1 MDQIRVRTQDG
12 NVKYAL
18 SQVRAALEDVQPVAM
33 GRQPTGN
40 TLPVDPAKLAAAQ
53 SQADSLS
60 QRSMEAFDAA
70 RKAARENFK
79 WQESAQGIKAAL
91 ENPNPDRF
99 VQDFII
105 SRGNKSQT
113 AEVEALIHGLRK
125 DPIAMQAVKENI
137 LGYLKGK
144 ALSGNA
150 DETANFS
157 ASGFNRAINEIG
169 DMKLRLF
176 FTPEQI
182 AQLKTLGRVA
192 SYETFQPRG
201 SAINNSNSATTL
213 GGWFSDALSKIANS
227 NLIGKIPMGDA
238 MIRTPAKNWSAQ
250 VQVNAALDPYAAAA
264 LPSPVP
270 QSGRLADLLGP
281 GLLLS
286 APKANSRDEKRG
298 N

>member
-1 MDQIRVRTQDG
+1 M
-12 NVKYAL
+12 
-18 SQVRAALEDVQPVAM
+18 
-33 GRQPTGN
+33 
-40 TLPVDPAKLAAAQ
+40 PVDPAKLPGAQ
-53 SQADSLS
+53 AQADAIS
-60 QRSMEAFDAA
+60 QDALNAFDAA
-70 RKAARENFK
+70 RKSSRENFK

-113 AEVEALIHGLRK
+113 AEVESLIYGLKK
-125 DPIAMQAVKENI
+125 DPIAMNAVKESI
-137 LGYLKGK
+137 LGYLKNK
-144 ALSGNA
+144 ALNGQS
-150 DETANFS
+150 DEVGSFS
-157 ASGFNRAINEIG
+157 ASNFNRALNEIG

-182 AQLKTLGRVA
+182 AQMKTLGRVA
-192 SYETFQPRG
+192 SYETVQPRG
-201 SAINNSNSATTL
+201 SAVNNSNTATTL
-213 GGWFSDALSKIANS
+213 GGWFADALSKIANS
-227 NLIGKIPMGDA
+227 NLIGKIPMGDVA
-238 MIRTPAKNWSAQ
+238 IRNPARNWSAQ
-250 VQVNAALDPYAAAA
+250 LEVKAAMDPYAAAS

-281 GLLLS
+281 GLLLA